1 MNLSAFA
8 SAAVVSVSSNSGVE
22 TWLAPAVAG
31 LGALLAAG
39 AALYVARATN
49 RREHEGWLREKRR
62 EAYVTF
68 MTATRDAYDVIELRG
83 RRVSAPRM
91 DTDYEPKDDPEV
103 LGLKADID
111 QELGAVKR
119 ALDVLTI
126 VGPPEMESRARTVVA
141 RLNLDRGYYSPD
153 GHSNRRKDKDRVL
166 ARAEETQNIA
176 FLDGLRA
183 AYANAAFDDEVYRAA
198 FHNHRLAPFWD
209 AFAADA
215 RKIIGKRARRGE
227 QRTRP

>member
-8 SAAVVSVSSNSGVE
+8 SAAASVSSKTGLE

-31 LGALLAAG
+31 LGALLAAA

-68 MTATRDAYDVIELRG
+68 MTATRDAYDVIEVRG

-111 QELGAVKR
+111 RELGAVKR
-119 ALDVLTI
+119 ALDVITI
-126 VGPPEMESRARTVVA
+126 VGPPEIESRARTVVA

-153 GHSNRRKDKDRVL
+153 GHSNRRKDKDSVL
-166 ARAEETQNIA
+166 ARAKETQNMA
-176 FLDGLRA
+176 LLDELRS
-183 AYANAAFDDEVYRAA
+183 AYADDRFDEEVYRAA
-198 FHNHRLAPFWD
+198 FHNYRLTLFWD

-215 RKIIGKRARRGE
+215 RRIIGKRARRGA
-227 QRTRP
+227 QRRHP